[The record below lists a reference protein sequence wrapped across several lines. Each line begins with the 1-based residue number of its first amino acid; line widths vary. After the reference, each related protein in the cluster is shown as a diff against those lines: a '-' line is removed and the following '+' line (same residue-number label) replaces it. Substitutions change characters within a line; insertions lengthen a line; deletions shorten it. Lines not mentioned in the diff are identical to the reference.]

1 LARKRKPPE
10 HANHERWLV
19 SYADFITLLFAFF
32 TTLYAISTVD
42 RQKYGKMVMSMR
54 ASFESTIFKAGS
66 DRFTLGMSAGVDP
79 ASDTQQA
86 SEATKLKKASQ
97 SPIRELKK
105 SISSKGESTGKSLG
119 SIRKEVE
126 MRIGS
131 PALGSKVQ
139 TRMEP
144 RGLVITLGEGG
155 FFDSGSD
162 QLKPEGRELLDRI
175 ASGLVSSRNLIHV
188 EGHTDNVPIRN
199 SRFPTNWELSTA
211 RSTAVVAYLITRFG
225 FAPDR
230 LTAAGYGEYRPVTA
244 NETQEGKARN
254 RRVDITV
261 LNANSILNP

>member
-10 HANHERWLV
+10 HVNHERWLV

-42 RQKYGKMVMSMR
+42 SQKYGKMVMSMR
-54 ASFESTIFKAGS
+54 ASFESTIFSAGS
-66 DRFTLGMSAGVDP
+66 DRFNLSMGGGIDP
-79 ASDTQQA
+79 SSTTKQD
-86 SEATKLKKASQ
+86 SEATQVKRIPQA
-97 SPIRELKK
+97 PIRELKK
-105 SISSKGESTGKSLG
+105 SLSLKGESSGKSLG

-126 MRIGS
+126 TRIGS
-131 PALGSKVQ
+131 PALGNKVQ

-175 ASGLVSSRNLIHV
+175 ASGLVSTRNLIHV
-188 EGHTDNVPIRN
+188 EGHTDNLPIRN

-211 RSTAVVAYLITRFG
+211 RSTAVIAYLIDRFG
-225 FAPDR
+225 FVPDR
-230 LTAAGYGEYRPVTA
+230 LTAAGYGEYRPVAA
-244 NETQEGKARN
+244 NETREGRARN

-261 LNANSILNP
+261 LNSNSILNP